1 MRPQRGSLYNR
12 KLPARIKTGKK
23 EKSGKAGIAFLR
35 FLACP
40 AFVTGALLA
49 AKAGSLGMV
58 ILARTF
64 RKYGLTVSDNDPWGM
79 ILIEKKRWDLRPTPL
94 PV

>member
-1 MRPQRGSLYNR
+1 M
-12 KLPARIKTGKK
+12 RIKTGKK
-23 EKSGKAGIAFLR
+23 GKAGEAGISFFG

-40 AFVTGALLA
+40 TFMRAALLA
-49 AKAGSLGMV
+49 AKLGSLSLV